1 MIFLFSKSYHIQF
14 ENFRQHILLKNKK
27 QRHSKGKICF
37 FFNFQSEVSRKRE
50 AEVNKVRK
58 DLELS
63 CAQFEA
69 TEQNMRRR
77 HQEALNDLTDQLEHM
92 GKSKSR

>member
-1 MIFLFSKSYHIQF
+1 MIFLFSKSYHIQS
-14 ENFRQHILLKNKK
+14 ENFRQHIHLNNKT
-27 QRHSKGKICF
+27 QRHSRSKIC